1 MTIGKDVLQSTA
13 PKLKSSSGWFAA
25 GKSFKQA
32 ALTLYDGTFKDF
44 AYIVLEAVHE
54 TGCLA
59 ITQTEL
65 ARVLRKSR
73 RAIGKYISELQQ
85 KRFCFVTPATNQ
97 HVLSIFEVADEYW
110 PYERGAP
117 GNSPEDDLF
126 VAAVRNSFLKTGCTL
141 GKFGSSD
148 ARTAKALRQRG
159 VSLTLLQDAINLGA
173 CRKYASWLNGGP
185 PEQIASLRYFEP
197 LVSELQRSP
206 LPDGYSGHLKSK
218 LQKLLQLW
226 QEQTT
231 GASTSVGKNTG
242 SG

>member
-1 MTIGKDVLQSTA
+1 MTIGKDVLQRPA

-25 GKSFKQA
+25 GKSFRHA
-32 ALTLYDGTFKDF
+32 ALTLPDGTFKVF
-44 AYIVLEAVHE
+44 AYIALEAERE
-54 TGCLA
+54 TGCPA

-97 HVLSIFEVADEYW
+97 HVPSIFEVADEYW
-110 PYERGAP
+110 PYEKGVP
-117 GNSPEDDLF
+117 GNSTEDESF
-126 VAAVRNSFLKTGCTL
+126 VAAVRDSFLKTGCTQ

-173 CRKYASWLNGGP
+173 CRKYASWFNCGP
-185 PEQIASLRYFEP
+185 HEQIASLRYFEP
-197 LVSELQRSP
+197 LISELQRSP
-206 LPDGYSGHLKSK
+206 LPYGYSEHLKSK
-218 LQKLLQLW
+218 LQKLSQLW
-226 QEQTT
+226 QEQGT
-231 GASTSVGKNTG
+231 GASVRKNSG